1 MATQNMFEKYGLK
14 EVANVTFYDIV
25 TKKPVLFLDTLKVST
40 IEQTA
45 ENTEARGGWGNPALI
60 TWDYNKEVNVT
71 LEDALFSAASLK
83 TIMGAGIDV
92 TKTGNAKTL
101 DVNENLTVDKD
112 NKVTL
117 AYKPKTGEKIYILDP
132 VQGEYVEILTADFD
146 TAKNQITLSSD
157 LQASYPVGSAVQVFY
172 KVEVEGEDTG
182 AAVEITIGAAQFG
195 GTYKV
200 VGDTIVRSEKTG
212 KDEPFQFVIEKAKI
226 QSEVTFTMEAEGD
239 PATFNLP
246 LRVLRDE
253 HNQMFKLIKYN
264 LPAFSA

>member
-1 MATQNMFEKYGLK
+1 MQNMFEKYGLK

-92 TKTGNAKTL
+92 TKAGNAKVL
-101 DVNENLTVDKD
+101 DINENLTVAVDG
-112 NKVTL
+112 KVTL
-117 AYKPKTGEKIYILDP
+117 TYKPKTGEKVYALDREAN
-132 VQGEYVEILTADFD
+132 EYVELTVGAG
-146 TAKNQITLSSD
+146 NQATVA
-157 LQASYPVGSAVQVFY
+157 ASIGKPGEAVQVFY
-172 KVEVEGEDTG
+172 KVEVEGEDSG
-182 AAVEITIGAAQFG
+182 SAVEITIGAAQFG